1 MKCLTLT
8 TVQVNGL
15 IFRNMKY
22 KEEIIRAMEWLGKK
36 PNTVFTGQAIGTSG
50 HAISTTMEKVPQDK
64 RVELPVF
71 EETQLGMAT
80 GMALTGW
87 VPITCYPRFDFF
99 ILSLNQLVNHLDKIQ
114 DMSKGDM
121 KPKVIIRVAI
131 GSKVPFSAGP
141 QHTQNHTEAMRK
153 MLTEIEVVELIEPEE
168 IFPAFQKAYNSEK
181 STLIIEHSEYYGSK

>member
-1 MKCLTLT
+1 
-8 TVQVNGL
+8 
-15 IFRNMKY
+15 MKY
-22 KEEIIRAMEWLGKK
+22 KDELIKAMEWLGKK
-36 PNTVFTGQAIGTSG
+36 QDTVFTGQAIGFSG
-50 HAISTTMEKVPQDK
+50 HGISNTMINVPQDK
-64 RVELPVF
+64 RIELPVF

-99 ILSLNQLVNHLDKIQ
+99 ILSINQLVNHLDKIQ

-121 KPKVIIRVAI
+121 KPKVIIRVSV

-141 QHTQNHTEAMRK
+141 QHTQNHTEAMK
-153 MLTEIEVVELIEPEE
+153 SMLTEVEVVELTEPEQ
-168 IFPAFQKAYNSEK
+168 IFGAFKTAYEREDGK